1 LVACLLAVAATSACL
16 FDTREPQKADD
27 DTTNYIPLTDPQQV
41 FVAIRESINDTQ
53 TDANYENAVS
63 DRFIFSPSLQD
74 SLDQNFIGTGVYDNW
89 GKQKELDVLNRLLA
103 DSDYLRV
110 DFTPSIEIN
119 QNTFVRFRV
128 EYDLDATNVSAPLDT
143 LRYKGVAFFDV
154 RRRDGNWRLEYW
166 DEIEGVAGFASWGY
180 LKGVLGLGL

>member
-1 LVACLLAVAATSACL
+1 LAVAAMSACL
-16 FDTREPQKADD
+16 FDTREPEKADD